1 MVECIQLGI
10 MNGSYMKI
18 SVLKIVTKKGKLML
32 KALFSLMLLI
42 TTSFSNAEFSSDYI
56 SEHPLKTALVNN
68 IEIAYREIGQPDNP
82 KVLMIMGL
90 GASNRVHGDNMVR
103 GIEEA
108 GYQVLIFDNRDTG
121 GSTRFDSW
129 GQPTIWW
136 QLLKDQL
143 GFTVNAPY
151 TLDDMTADAV
161 GLLDAVGYQDAHVI
175 GFSMG
180 GMIAQQVAAQYP
192 QRVLSLTSVM
202 STTFAKHL
210 PPPTKAANDALTS
223 FASGDAAEQRSQAIL
238 DRGFYPESMPRQ
250 LMAIFKTGDRSAEV
264 KTIAVKTLVIHG
276 EDDGLI
282 PPLHGE
288 HTAELIKNSEIVIFP
303 GMGHNVPEDILPD
316 MLERMVSH
324 LRAADHAADNPK
336 SLH

>member
-1 MVECIQLGI
+1 MR
-10 MNGSYMKI
+10 KP
-18 SVLKIVTKKGKLML
+18 
-32 KALFSLMLLI
+32 LFLLLLL
-42 TTSFSNAEFSSDYI
+42 TLASFANAEFASDYI
-56 SEHPLKTALVNN
+56 VEHPLKIALVNN
-68 IEIAYREIGQPDNP
+68 IEIAYREIGKPENP

-103 GIEEA
+103 GIEQA
-108 GYQVLIFDNRDTG
+108 GFQVLIYDNRDTG

-151 TLDDMTADAV
+151 TLDDMSADAA
-161 GLLDAVGYQDAHVI
+161 GLLDAVGYQNAHVI

-192 QRVLSLTSVM
+192 QRVRSLTSVM

-210 PPPTKAANDALTS
+210 PPPTKEARERLTN
-223 FASGDAAEQRSQAIL
+223 FASGEAAEQLSQAMR

-250 LMAIFKTGDRSAEV
+250 LMAIYKTGDRSDEV
-264 KTIAVKTLVIHG
+264 KTIEAKTLVIHG
-276 EDDGLI
+276 EDDGLVL
-282 PPLHGE
+282 PSHGE
-288 HTAELIKNSEIVIFP
+288 HTAELIQNSEIVIFP
-303 GMGHNVPEDILPD
+303 GMGHNVPEDILPS
-316 MLERMVSH
+316 MLERMISH
-324 LRAADHAADNPK
+324 MKTADFAVGTTESH
-336 SLH
+336 H

>member
-1 MVECIQLGI
+1 MKLGRDD
-10 MNGSYMKI
+10 
-18 SVLKIVTKKGKLML
+18 
-32 KALFSLMLLI
+32 LLI
-42 TTSFSNAEFSSDYI
+42 IVKKTMSRHRWPQNGNSMRKPLFLLLLLTLASFANAEFASDYI
-56 SEHPLKTALVNN
+56 VEHPLKIALVNN
-68 IEIAYREIGQPDNP
+68 IEIAYREIGKPENP

-103 GIEEA
+103 GIEQA
-108 GYQVLIFDNRDTG
+108 GFQVLIYDNRDTG

-151 TLDDMTADAV
+151 TLDDMSADAA
-161 GLLDAVGYQDAHVI
+161 GLLDAVGYQNAHVI

-192 QRVLSLTSVM
+192 QRVRSLTSVM

-210 PPPTKAANDALTS
+210 PPPTKEARERLTN
-223 FASGDAAEQRSQAIL
+223 FASGEAAKQLSQAMR

-250 LMAIFKTGDRSAEV
+250 LMAIFKTGDRSDEV

-276 EDDGLI
+276 EDDGLVL
-282 PPLHGE
+282 PSHGE
-288 HTAELIKNSEIVIFP
+288 HTAELIQNSEIVIFP
-303 GMGHNVPEDILPD
+303 GMGHNVPEDILPS
-316 MLERMVSH
+316 MLERMISH
-324 LRAADHAADNPK
+324 MKTADFAVGTTESH
-336 SLH
+336 H

>member
-1 MVECIQLGI
+1 MKLGRDD
-10 MNGSYMKI
+10 
-18 SVLKIVTKKGKLML
+18 
-32 KALFSLMLLI
+32 LLI
-42 TTSFSNAEFSSDYI
+42 IVKKTMSRHRWPQNGNSMRKPLFLLLLLTLASFANAEFASDYI
-56 SEHPLKTALVNN
+56 VEHPLKIALVNN
-68 IEIAYREIGQPDNP
+68 IEIAYREIGKPENP

-103 GIEEA
+103 GIEQA
-108 GYQVLIFDNRDTG
+108 GFQVLIYDNRDTG

-151 TLDDMTADAV
+151 TLDDMSADAA
-161 GLLDAVGYQDAHVI
+161 GLLDAVGYQNAHVI

-180 GMIAQQVAAQYP
+180 GMIAQQVAAQHP
-192 QRVLSLTSVM
+192 QKVRSLISVM

-210 PPPTKAANDALTS
+210 PPPTKEARERLTN
-223 FASGDAAEQRSQAIL
+223 FASGEAAKQLSQAMR

-250 LMAIFKTGDRSAEV
+250 LMAIFKTGDRSDEV

-282 PPLHGE
+282 PPTHGE
-288 HTAELIKNSEIVIFP
+288 HTAELIESAELVIFP
-303 GMGHNVPEDILPD
+303 GMGHNVPEDILPS
-316 MLERMVSH
+316 MLERMISH
-324 LRAADHAADNPK
+324 MKTADFAVGTTESH
-336 SLH
+336 H

>member
-1 MVECIQLGI
+1 MKLGRDD
-10 MNGSYMKI
+10 
-18 SVLKIVTKKGKLML
+18 
-32 KALFSLMLLI
+32 LLI
-42 TTSFSNAEFSSDYI
+42 IVKKTMSRHRWPQNGNSMRKPLFLLLLLTSASFANAEFASDYI
-56 SEHPLKTALVNN
+56 VEHPLKIALVNN
-68 IEIAYREIGQPDNP
+68 IEIAYREIGKPENP

-103 GIEEA
+103 GIEQA
-108 GYQVLIFDNRDTG
+108 GFQVLIYDNRDTG

-151 TLDDMTADAV
+151 TLDDMSADAA
-161 GLLDAVGYQDAHVI
+161 GLLDAVGYQNAHVI

-192 QRVLSLTSVM
+192 QRVRSLTSVM

-210 PPPTKAANDALTS
+210 PPPTKEARERLTN
-223 FASGDAAEQRSQAIL
+223 FASGEAAEQLSQAMR

-250 LMAIFKTGDRSAEV
+250 LMAIYKTGDRSDEV

-276 EDDGLI
+276 EDDGLVL
-282 PPLHGE
+282 PSHGE
-288 HTAELIKNSEIVIFP
+288 HTAELIQNSEIVIFP
-303 GMGHNVPEDILPD
+303 GMGHNVPEDILPS
-316 MLERMVSH
+316 MLERMISH
-324 LRAADHAADNPK
+324 MKTADFAVGTTESH
-336 SLH
+336 H

>member
-1 MVECIQLGI
+1 MR
-10 MNGSYMKI
+10 KH
-18 SVLKIVTKKGKLML
+18 
-32 KALFSLMLLI
+32 LFLLLPLI
-42 TTSFSNAEFSSDYI
+42 LASFANAEFSSDYI
-56 SEHPLKTALVNN
+56 SEHPLKIASVNN
-68 IEIAYREIGQPDNP
+68 IEIAYREIGQAENP

-103 GIEEA
+103 GIEQA

-151 TLDDMTADAV
+151 TLDDMSADAV

-288 HTAELIKNSEIVIFP
+288 HTAELIERAKLVIFP
-303 GMGHNVPEDILPD
+303 GMGHNVPEDILPK
-316 MLERMVSH
+316 MLEHMISH
-324 LRAADHAADNPK
+324 MKTADFAAGRTDSH
-336 SLH
+336 H

>member
-1 MVECIQLGI
+1 MR
-10 MNGSYMKI
+10 KP
-18 SVLKIVTKKGKLML
+18 
-32 KALFSLMLLI
+32 LFLLLPLI
-42 TTSFSNAEFSSDYI
+42 LASFANAEFSSDYI
-56 SEHPLKTALVNN
+56 SEHPLKIASVNN
-68 IEIAYREIGQPDNP
+68 IEIAYREIGQAENP

-103 GIEEA
+103 GIEQA

-151 TLDDMTADAV
+151 TLDDMSADAV

-210 PPPTKAANDALTS
+210 PPPTKAANDALTNL
-223 FASGDAAEQRSQAIL
+223 ASGDTKEERTQAIR

-264 KTIAVKTLVIHG
+264 KTIAGKTLVIHG

-282 PPLHGE
+282 PPSHGE
-288 HTAELIKNSEIVIFP
+288 HTAELIDNSEIVIFP
-303 GMGHNVPEDILPD
+303 GMGHNIPEDILPN
-316 MLERMVSH
+316 MLERIISH
-324 LRAADHAADNPK
+324 MKTADYVAANIESH
-336 SLH
+336 H

>member
-1 MVECIQLGI
+1 MR
-10 MNGSYMKI
+10 KP
-18 SVLKIVTKKGKLML
+18 
-32 KALFSLMLLI
+32 LFLLLLL
-42 TTSFSNAEFSSDYI
+42 TLASFANAEFASDYI
-56 SEHPLKTALVNN
+56 VEHPLKIALVNN
-68 IEIAYREIGQPDNP
+68 IEIAYREIGKPENP

-103 GIEEA
+103 GIEQA
-108 GYQVLIFDNRDTG
+108 GFQVLIYDNRDTG

-151 TLDDMTADAV
+151 TLDDMSADAA
-161 GLLDAVGYQDAHVI
+161 GLLDAVGYQNAHVI

-192 QRVLSLTSVM
+192 QRVRSLTSVM

-210 PPPTKAANDALTS
+210 PPPTKEARERLTN
-223 FASGDAAEQRSQAIL
+223 FASGEAAEQLSQAMR

-250 LMAIFKTGDRSAEV
+250 LMAIYKTGDRSDEV
-264 KTIAVKTLVIHG
+264 KTIAAKTLVIHG
-276 EDDGLI
+276 EDDGLVL
-282 PPLHGE
+282 PSHGE
-288 HTAELIKNSEIVIFP
+288 HTAELIQNSEIVIFP
-303 GMGHNVPEDILPD
+303 GMGHNVPEDVLPD
-316 MLERMVSH
+316 MLERMIGH
-324 LRAADHAADNPK
+324 MRAADHAAVTTE
-336 SLH
+336 SHH

>member
-1 MVECIQLGI
+1 MGCPRWPQ
-10 MNGSYMKI
+10 
-18 SVLKIVTKKGKLML
+18 KGTSMRKH
-32 KALFSLMLLI
+32 LFLLLPLI
-42 TTSFSNAEFSSDYI
+42 LASFANAEFSSDYI
-56 SEHPLKTALVNN
+56 SEHPLKIASVNN
-68 IEIAYREIGQPDNP
+68 IEIAYREIGQSENP

-103 GIEEA
+103 GIEQA

-151 TLDDMTADAV
+151 TLDDMSADAI
-161 GLLDAVGYQDAHVI
+161 GLLDVVGYQDAHVI

-180 GMIAQQVAAQYP
+180 GMLAQQISAQYP
-192 QRVLSLTSVM
+192 QRVRSLTSVM

-210 PPPTKAANDALTS
+210 PPPTKAANDALTNL
-223 FASGDAAEQRSQAIL
+223 ASGDTTEERSQAIR

-282 PPLHGE
+282 PLSHGE
-288 HTAELIKNSEIVIFP
+288 HTAELIDNSEIVIFP
-303 GMGHNVPEDILPD
+303 GMGHNIPEDILPN
-316 MLERMVSH
+316 MLERIISH
-324 LRAADHAADNPK
+324 MKTADYVAANIESH
-336 SLH
+336 H

>member
-1 MVECIQLGI
+1 MR
-10 MNGSYMKI
+10 KP
-18 SVLKIVTKKGKLML
+18 
-32 KALFSLMLLI
+32 LFLLLLL
-42 TTSFSNAEFSSDYI
+42 TLASFANAEFASDYI
-56 SEHPLKTALVNN
+56 VEHPLKIALVNN
-68 IEIAYREIGQPDNP
+68 IEIAYREIGKPENP

-103 GIEEA
+103 GIEQA
-108 GYQVLIFDNRDTG
+108 GFQVLIYDNRDTG

-151 TLDDMTADAV
+151 TLDDMSADAA
-161 GLLDAVGYQDAHVI
+161 GLLDAVGYQNAHVI

-192 QRVLSLTSVM
+192 QRVRSLTSVM

-210 PPPTKAANDALTS
+210 PPPTKEARERLTN
-223 FASGDAAEQRSQAIL
+223 FASGEAAEQLSQAMR

-250 LMAIFKTGDRSAEV
+250 LMAIYKTGDRSDEV
-264 KTIAVKTLVIHG
+264 KTIAAKTLVIHG
-276 EDDGLI
+276 EDDGLVL
-282 PPLHGE
+282 PSHGE
-288 HTAELIKNSEIVIFP
+288 HTAELIQNSEIVIFP

-316 MLERMVSH
+316 MLERMIGH
-324 LRAADHAADNPK
+324 MRAADHAAVTTE
-336 SLH
+336 SHH

>member
-1 MVECIQLGI
+1 MR
-10 MNGSYMKI
+10 KP
-18 SVLKIVTKKGKLML
+18 
-32 KALFSLMLLI
+32 LFLLLLL
-42 TTSFSNAEFSSDYI
+42 TLASFANAEFASDYI
-56 SEHPLKTALVNN
+56 VEHPLKIALVNN
-68 IEIAYREIGQPDNP
+68 IEIAYREIGKPENP

-103 GIEEA
+103 GIEQA
-108 GYQVLIFDNRDTG
+108 GFQVLIYDNRDTG

-151 TLDDMTADAV
+151 TLDDMSADAA
-161 GLLDAVGYQDAHVI
+161 GLLDAVGYQNAHVI

-192 QRVLSLTSVM
+192 QRVRSLTSVM

-210 PPPTKAANDALTS
+210 PPPTKEARERLTN
-223 FASGDAAEQRSQAIL
+223 FASGEAAEQLSQAMR

-250 LMAIFKTGDRSAEV
+250 LMAIYKTGDRSDEV
-264 KTIAVKTLVIHG
+264 KTIEVKTLVIHG
-276 EDDGLI
+276 EDDGLVL
-282 PPLHGE
+282 PSHGE
-288 HTAELIKNSEIVIFP
+288 HTAELIQNSEIVIFP
-303 GMGHNVPEDILPD
+303 GMGHNVPEDILPS
-316 MLERMVSH
+316 MLERMISH
-324 LRAADHAADNPK
+324 MKTADFAVGTTESH
-336 SLH
+336 H

>member
-1 MVECIQLGI
+1 MH
-10 MNGSYMKI
+10 
-18 SVLKIVTKKGKLML
+18 KLI
-32 KALFSLMLLI
+32 FSLLLVI
-42 TTSFSNAEFSSDYI
+42 FTSFASAEFASDYI
-56 SEHPLKTALVNN
+56 AEHPLKIALVNN
-68 IEIAYREIGQPDNP
+68 IEIAYREIGKPENP

-103 GIEEA
+103 GIEQA
-108 GYQVLIFDNRDTG
+108 GYQVLIYDNRDTG

-136 QLLKDQL
+136 QLFKDQL

-151 TLDDMTADAV
+151 TLDDMSADAA
-161 GLLDAVGYQDAHVI
+161 GLLDAVGYQNAHVI

-210 PPPTKAANDALTS
+210 PPPTKEARERLTN
-223 FASGDAAEQRSQAIL
+223 FASGEAAEQLSQAMR

-250 LMAIFKTGDRSAEV
+250 LMAIYKTGDRSDEV

-276 EDDGLI
+276 EDDGLVL
-282 PPLHGE
+282 PSHGE
-288 HTAELIKNSEIVIFP
+288 HTAELIERAELVIFP
-303 GMGHNVPEDILPD
+303 GMGHNVPEDILPS
-316 MLERMVSH
+316 MLERMISH
-324 LRAADHAADNPK
+324 MKTADFAGGTTESH
-336 SLH
+336 H

>member
-1 MVECIQLGI
+1 MKLGRDD
-10 MNGSYMKI
+10 
-18 SVLKIVTKKGKLML
+18 
-32 KALFSLMLLI
+32 LLI
-42 TTSFSNAEFSSDYI
+42 IVKKTMSRHRWPQNGNSMRKPLFLLLLLTLASFANAEFASDYI
-56 SEHPLKTALVNN
+56 VEHPLKIALVNN
-68 IEIAYREIGQPDNP
+68 IEIAYREIGKPENP

-103 GIEEA
+103 GIEQA
-108 GYQVLIFDNRDTG
+108 GFQVLIYDNRDTG

-151 TLDDMTADAV
+151 TLDDMSADAA
-161 GLLDAVGYQDAHVI
+161 GLLDAVGYQNAHVI

-192 QRVLSLTSVM
+192 QRVRSLTSVM

-210 PPPTKAANDALTS
+210 PPPTKEARERLTN
-223 FASGDAAEQRSQAIL
+223 FASGEAAEKLSQAMR

-250 LMAIFKTGDRSAEV
+250 LMAIYKTGDRSDEV
-264 KTIAVKTLVIHG
+264 KTIEAKTLVIHG
-276 EDDGLI
+276 EDDGLVL
-282 PPLHGE
+282 PSHGE
-288 HTAELIKNSEIVIFP
+288 HTAELIQNSEIVIFP
-303 GMGHNVPEDILPD
+303 GMGHNVPEDILPS
-316 MLERMVSH
+316 MLERMISH
-324 LRAADHAADNPK
+324 MKTADFAVGTTESH
-336 SLH
+336 H

>member
-1 MVECIQLGI
+1 
-10 MNGSYMKI
+10 
-18 SVLKIVTKKGKLML
+18 ML

-103 GIEEA
+103 GIEQA